1 MNKVFLIG
9 NLTRDPETNT
19 TPSGVSCAR
28 FSIAVN
34 RPFKQDGETVTDFF
48 NITAWRDLG
57 DRVVQYC
64 KKGNKVAVEGSIQ
77 IRNYEDNNGNKRT
90 AVDII
95 ASQVEFLTPKSGA
108 ETADGYGGNNNA
120 SANGSR
126 KKPQLQ
132 AFDDDSDCPF

>member
-48 NITAWRDLG
+48 TVTAWRDLG
-57 DRVVQYC
+57 DRVAQYC

-95 ASQVEFLTPKSGA
+95 AHNVEFLTPKSGA
-108 ETADGYGGNNNA
+108 ETADGYGAPNNA
-120 SANGSR
+120 SGNASR
-126 KKPQLQ
+126 KKPKLQ
-132 AFDDDSDCPF
+132 AFDDDSDTPF